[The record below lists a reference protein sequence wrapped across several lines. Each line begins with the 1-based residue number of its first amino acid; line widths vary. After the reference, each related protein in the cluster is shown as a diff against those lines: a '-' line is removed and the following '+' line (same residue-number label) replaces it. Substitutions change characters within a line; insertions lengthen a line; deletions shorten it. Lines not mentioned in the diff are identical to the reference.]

1 MLFTGLIMAKRGV
14 VLSFQRTKVQS
25 QDDGSVRNMTV
36 QLILLPAWFQL
47 VILAVYANPASSDCH
62 QMFRSRLKKSGTFAS
77 PGFPSHYPELVS
89 CRYIFEAVG
98 DERIKIKF
106 DYFELEGNTD
116 AGCQFDFVDIFGVDH
131 MGFKTLMNRFCGAEM
146 PPPIMSIQPKVE
158 MFFKSDYTKSL
169 RGFLG
174 HYEFLNDAWQPF
186 GPPDKICGP
195 EVVHGMGGV
204 ITSPHFPAPF
214 PGNIQCTWLIK
225 VESKYKILLNFVFLD
240 IKNTGW
246 NTLRDNDGLQPLSP
260 SEPRKSSFL
269 TASQGDYCEEAGLSI
284 YDGFADPSTMP
295 AENVCGRLYADHGG
309 QKEFVSRS
317 SRITLRF
324 IAGHSNQNKDGGFKL
339 AWSAVRTAEDGPCSG
354 FLCQGSESCTSSG
367 KADCDN
373 IPQYCIDSSLR
384 CNKIPNCAALDN
396 SDEKNCLEEIL
407 LITACVVA
415 PLIFV
420 LLLTVII
427 VYCYRRRRF
436 QKSSSQ
442 SQQLTSH
449 LPPLDQSP
457 LSRRHCV
464 MQTSFIDGSQGEDDD
479 GIGSSTEEYCN
490 NPNSKNKAAY
500 QLMKRA
506 TINDSHVVV
515 ADI

>member
-1 MLFTGLIMAKRGV
+1 M
-14 VLSFQRTKVQS
+14 S
-25 QDDGSVRNMTV
+25 V
-36 QLILLPAWFQL
+36 QLILHTVWFQL
-47 VILAVYANPASSDCH
+47 TILAVYFINPATSECH
-62 QMFRSRLKKSGTFAS
+62 EMFRSQLKKSGTFTS

-106 DYFELEGNTD
+106 EYFELEGNND
-116 AGCQFDFVDIFGVDH
+116 SGCKFDFVDIFGVDH
-131 MGFKTLMNRFCGAEM
+131 MGFKTLMNRFCGAEK
-146 PPPIMSIQPKVE
+146 PSPIISIQPKIE

-174 HYEFLNDAWQPF
+174 HYEFLDDEWQPF
-186 GPPDKICGP
+186 GPPDEICGA
-195 EVVHGMGGV
+195 EVVHGVGGV

-214 PGNIQCTWLIK
+214 PANIQCTWLIK
-225 VESKYKILLNFVFLD
+225 VESQYKILINFVYLD
-240 IKNTGW
+240 IKNTV
-246 NTLRDNDGLQPLSP
+246 
-260 SEPRKSSFL
+260 
-269 TASQGDYCEEAGLSI
+269 YCEEAALAI
-284 YDGFADPSTMP
+284 YDGFADPSTVP
-295 AENVCGRLYADHGG
+295 AEKICGRLYADHGG
-309 QKEFVSRS
+309 QKEFISRS

-324 IAGHSNQNKDGGFKL
+324 IVGQDNQKKDGGFKL
-339 AWSAVRTAEDGPCSG
+339 AWSAVKTAEDGPCTG
-354 FLCQGSESCTSSG
+354 FLCQGSKGCTLSESNE
-367 KADCDN
+367 CDN

-420 LLLTVII
+420 LLLTLII
-427 VYCYRRRRF
+427 VYCYRRQHF

-442 SQQLTSH
+442 NQQLTSH

-479 GIGSSTEEYCN
+479 GMGSSTEEYCN

-500 QLMKRA
+500 QLMKQA
-506 TINDSHVVV
+506 TISDGRVVV